1 MTQERLLEFFQ
12 KHIFG
17 KYKDHL
23 IIMDNAK
30 SHHNNLIKD
39 AITKSGNEVLFAVPY
54 SPHTNTTIESYFNQI
69 KGYMKKHRNIT
80 NFQQLENNV
89 KQSIHKVKPFNYKNY
104 FEYAYGQKNEMT
116 YMKKPSTRKR
126 KRKLYK
132 D

>member
-1 MTQERLLEFFQ
+1 MSFF
-12 KHIFG
+12 IE
-17 KYKDHL
+17 
-23 IIMDNAK
+23 DNIK
-30 SHHNNLIKD
+30 KESEVVLNNFLKTIGQYNK
-39 AITKSGNEVLFAVPY
+39 VLFAVPY
-54 SPHTNTTIESYFNQI
+54 SPQTNTTIESYFNQI

-89 KQSIHKVKPFNYKNY
+89 KQSIQKVKPSNYKNY
-104 FEYAYGQKNEMT
+104 FEYAYGQKNGMT